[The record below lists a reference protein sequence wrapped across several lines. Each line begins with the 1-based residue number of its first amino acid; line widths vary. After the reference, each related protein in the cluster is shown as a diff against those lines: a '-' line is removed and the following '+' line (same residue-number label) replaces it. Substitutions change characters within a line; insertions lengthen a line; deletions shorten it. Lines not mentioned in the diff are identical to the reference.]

1 MPRCSGV
8 VMNTAPADLQSDNV
22 QTAAICRARHHRRG
36 RVQRLHDQFTWDSRD
51 NSQRSPKLGARPSW
65 SCYTRL
71 MKLPPPTASLHQQI
85 ARCLWRNAPTL
96 PKAER
101 LKALRNA
108 QLHAGLA
115 RALDAN
121 PDLGLAKSLSESAI
135 PDVVY
140 CPFPPTRDAGE
151 RGEVE

>member
-1 MPRCSGV
+1 MTKFLGFPYLLRGFHLVRGKTVKQLPRV
-8 VMNTAPADLQSDNV
+8 
-22 QTAAICRARHHRRG
+22 TAALHRQ
-36 RVQRLHDQFTWDSRD
+36 V
-51 NSQRSPKLGARPSW
+51 
-65 SCYTRL
+65 
-71 MKLPPPTASLHQQI
+71 
-85 ARCLWRNAPTL
+85 ARCLWRRAPSL

-101 LKALRNA
+101 LKALRKA
-108 QLHAGLA
+108 ELHSGLA

-121 PDLGLAKSLSESAI
+121 PDLGMAKSLSESAI